1 MHVKSPDTLFLQIH
15 TLTSYP
21 GVLLNRDDAGFAK
34 RLPFGGATR
43 TRISSQCLK
52 RHWRTFEGTHSLNE
66 LDAPRSL
73 RSRYTFEVRVARPLK
88 EEGYPS
94 ALVGEV
100 ASRVMATVLGS
111 KNEASGDGPLKT
123 GQITVLGEPEVEY
136 LTKFTREIMEKLEE
150 EHGAI
155 YEKYVQASSKEE
167 GELDLTKDEKSTL
180 TGFWKEHVEKGD
192 AKKNLA
198 GLGLAAGLD
207 AALFGRMVT
216 SDLLSRGDAAVHVAH
231 ALTVHAEESE
241 SDYFSAI
248 DDLLGELSGG
258 DEEQRGSG
266 HINSSELNSGLFY
279 SYVVVDVPLLVSNLT
294 GCAREDWRKQDLELA
309 RGVLERLV
317 HIIATVSPGAKRG
330 STAPYAHAQCV
341 VLEAGQVQPRTL
353 ANAFQRP
360 VPTRG
365 DVRTNA
371 YTAFAQFWKEH
382 AQMYGVQNEVRLSAM
397 GEVGGL
403 EDALGVERQPLPENA
418 SWLAAQLRGA

>member
-1 MHVKSPDTLFLQIH
+1 MKGPDTLFLQIH

-52 RHWRTFEGTHSLNE
+52 RHWRTFEGSHALSE

-73 RSRYTFEVRVARPLK
+73 RSRYTFEVRVARPLA
-88 EEGYPS
+88 EEGFPVL
-94 ALVGEV
+94 LVKDV
-100 ASRVMATVLGS
+100 AARVMSTVLGS
-111 KNEASGDGPLKT
+111 KSDMSGDGPLKT

-136 LTKFTREIMEKLEE
+136 LASFTKEVMEKLEE
-150 EHGAI
+150 EHDAI
-155 YEKYVQASSKEE
+155 YEKYARSSTDEAS
-167 GELDLTKDEKSTL
+167 ELELTKDEKSNL
-180 TGFWKEHVEKGD
+180 DSFLKKYVEKGD

-231 ALTVHAEESE
+231 AITVHEEESE
-241 SDYFSAI
+241 SDYFSAL

-294 GCAREDWRKQDLELA
+294 GCAREDWREQDLQLA
-309 RGVLERLV
+309 RDVLERLV

-330 STAPYAHAQCV
+330 STAPYSHAQCV
-341 VLEAGQVQPRTL
+341 LLEAGQMQPRTM

-365 DVRTNA
+365 DLCANA
-371 YTAFAQFWKEH
+371 YAALASFWKDH
-382 AQMYGVQNEVRLSAM
+382 AQMYGVNNEVRLSAM
-397 GEVGGL
+397 GSAAVL
-403 EDALGVERQPLPENA
+403 EDALGVKRVPLSENA
-418 SWLAAQLRGA
+418 SWLAEQLGRE